1 MPLTKVQSGM
11 IGSVDATTLTGV
23 VPAANGGTGTT
34 AGVTGF
40 KNRIINGDMTINQRA
55 WSGNAVEFG
64 YTLDRWITFTSGS
77 NLWSVSQNAGSV
89 TPPSGFPN
97 YLGVTSLAATTVP
110 VGGRNLVCQMI
121 EGYNMADWNW
131 GYSTAKTVTLS
142 FWVRSSLTGTFGAS
156 INSTAQNTCAT
167 FSYTINAANTW
178 EQKTIT
184 VTGPTTG
191 SGEWDTTNG
200 RGLWLFFDMGTGS
213 DYALNTTW
221 GSSAKYTIGS
231 SRTNVIGTNGATWY
245 LTGVQIEVG
254 SSATNFDYLPYG
266 TELQLCQRYF
276 NIYRGGVY
284 GGVQIVSSTFA
295 FPLSVPV
302 PMRTQP
308 TFSTNMTDSRFAGA
322 TSPNSNQWAMYIQNS
337 GWNTYSGS
345 IDTLSLNGPAANS
358 TQYNIGTYGVTL
370 NSFTGF
376 LLGGNIFF
384 SFSAEL

>member
-1 MPLTKVQSGM
+1 MPLTQVQNGM
-11 IGSVDATTLTGV
+11 LAGV
-23 VPAANGGTGTT
+23 IPASLGGTGTT

-40 KNRIINGDMTINQRA
+40 KNRFINGDMTIDQRNNGA
-55 WSGNAVEFG
+55 SVTPLSGVT
-64 YTLDRWITFTSGS
+64 YTLDRWHINASQNS
-77 NLWSVSQNAGSV
+77 KVSVQRNAGSV
-89 TPPSGFPN
+89 TPPAGFTN
-97 YLGVTSLAATTVP
+97 YLGATSTSAYSVVSGDYTTV
-110 VGGRNLVCQMI
+110 RQSI
-121 EGYNMADWNW
+121 EGFNCADLGW
-131 GYSTAKTVTLS
+131 GTANAKTITLS
-142 FWVRSSLTGTFGAS
+142 FWVRSSLTGTFGGS
-156 INSTAQNTCAT
+156 LNNSDYTRSYP
-167 FSYTINAANTW
+167 FSYTISAANTW
-178 EQKTIT
+178 EFETIT
-184 VTGPTTG
+184 IPGDTSGTWATNDSTGINVG
-191 SGEWDTTNG
+191 FQ
-200 RGLWLFFDMGTGS
+200 LGTGS
-213 DYALNTTW
+213 TFTGPAGSWSSTVYLGTT
-221 GSSAKYTIGS
+221 GA
-231 SRTNVIGTNGATWY
+231 TNIIATNGATLY
-245 LTGVQIEVG
+245 ITGAQFEVG